1 MKLFLLLSFLIATA
15 VAVTPACAPASY
27 CRGCS
32 ETTATH
38 CTTCHNWMSG
48 TLGPRYL
55 ATNTCTTAM
64 TAVTDCM
71 VYADQTSAASTTTD
85 NCMICKKG
93 YYMVSGTNATNA
105 NKATTCV
112 KTIPTGCVAIA
123 NCRTTKCSQAAG
135 GAATYTAT
143 CQVCDAGKGAAST
156 TACTATILANCDTAY
171 WTAGSTV
178 QGCWY
183 PKSGYAVVN
192 AGTSTVAYTT
202 DKNCRQLGSV
212 VTTQCVECW
221 DGYYWNTTMCKLFS
235 KVFVA
240 GFMVFIGMFIN

>member
-64 TAVTDCM
+64 TAVTDCLI
-71 VYADQTSAASTTTD
+71 YADQTSAASTTTD

-156 TACTATILANCDTAY
+156 TACTGTILANCDTAY
-171 WTAGSTV
+171 WTPGSTV
-178 QGCWY
+178 QACWY

-192 AGTSTVAYTT
+192 ASTSTVAYTT
-202 DKNCRQLGSV
+202 DKNCRQLGV
-212 VTTQCVECW
+212 VTTQCIECW

>member
-1 MKLFLLLSFLIATA
+1 MIYSHQ
-15 VAVTPACAPASY
+15 
-27 CRGCS
+27 
-32 ETTATH
+32 TT
-38 CTTCHNWMSG
+38 
-48 TLGPRYL
+48 
-55 ATNTCTTAM
+55 
-64 TAVTDCM
+64 
-71 VYADQTSAASTTTD
+71 AASTSGS
-85 NCMICKKG
+85 NCQMCKKG
-93 YYMVSGTNATNA
+93 YYMVLGTNATNA

-123 NCRTTKCSQAAG
+123 NCRQTMCEQGAS
-135 GAATYTAT
+135 GAATYTAS
-143 CQVCDAGKGAAST
+143 CKICDSGKGAAST
-156 TACTATILANCDTAY
+156 TTCTGTIIANCDMSYWSTA
-171 WTAGSTV
+171 

-202 DKNCRQLGSV
+202 DKNCRKLGSV